1 MMDKLRLFR
10 LEYLADL
17 FSKMKEVSLL
27 LATLMTM
34 MNFSELTVISSKSQ
48 NFGNLSSTAS

>member
-17 FSKMKEVSLL
+17 FLKIKEVSLL

-48 NFGNLSSTAS
+48 NFGNLSLTAS